1 MTVPSGYKLR
11 HTAVTGKMKRYWGA
25 YGNKPDDANLGPC
38 LRVRPSAPAPSLVLL
53 ATSFRVAHSIS
64 LIAAA
69 FGFVPDALWFP
80 PLVETLIAATTSI
93 QRSRTS
99 SARISSA
106 AG

>member
-11 HTAVTGKMKRYWGA
+11 HTAVTGKMKRYRGA
-25 YGNKPDDANLGPC
+25 YGNKPDANLGPC
-38 LRVRPSAPAPSLVLL
+38 LRGRPSAPAPSLVLL
-53 ATSFRVAHSIS
+53 ATSFTVAHSIS

-80 PLVETLIAATTSI
+80 PLVETLIATTSI

>member
-1 MTVPSGYKLR
+1 
-11 HTAVTGKMKRYWGA
+11 MKRYRGA
-25 YGNKPDDANLGPC
+25 YGNKPVDANLGPC
-38 LRVRPSAPAPSLVLL
+38 LRGRPSAPAPSLVLL
-53 ATSFRVAHSIS
+53 ATSFTVAHSIS

-80 PLVETLIAATTSI
+80 PLVETLIATTSI